1 MRQPQNAKR
10 GRGRGRRGNG
20 NNHHNH
26 VPNRNT
32 SYESNGPDVKL
43 RGNAQQL
50 HEKYMALAHDAASA
64 GERISAEAYT
74 QFADHYFRL
83 HQAAVGVAETKRQ
96 QDQAAAA
103 VSAEAAAGDADN
115 GEAGAGEVSS
125 GDILSDGNDAD
136 ATPAVVHDT
145 ADTADVKP
153 ARRRGRQNGKSA
165 AAADD
170 ADVRHFD
177 PLAAL
182 DGGLDGL
189 DCWRILCPQIATL
202 LADAGAAFV
211 EIGAGQGKAVGRLGV
226 ANKLCVAG
234 SFADLSGHER
244 CLQFQKEI

>member
-50 HEKYMALAHDAASA
+50 HEKYMALAHDSASA

-96 QDQAAAA
+96 QDLAAAA
-103 VSAEAAAGDADN
+103 VTADASSDEGAP
-115 GEAGAGEVSS
+115 GEATTSAISSDNHGAAE
-125 GDILSDGNDAD
+125 
-136 ATPAVVHDT
+136 PAVGDSDDSV
-145 ADTADVKP
+145 AAKP
-153 ARRRGRQNGKSA
+153 ARRRGRSNGKSA
-165 AAADD
+165 D
-170 ADVRHFD
+170 ASDNVD
-177 PLAAL
+177 TASKPSGAPLSPA
-182 DGGLDGL
+182 
-189 DCWRILCPQIATL
+189 Q
-202 LADAGAAFV
+202 LAEAVQD
-211 EIGAGQGKAVGRLGV
+211 KAV
-226 ANKLCVAG
+226 A
-234 SFADLSGHER
+234 S
-244 CLQFQKEI
+244 

>member
-96 QDQAAAA
+96 QDQVAAA
-103 VSAEAAAGDADN
+103 VTAEASSGESAS
-115 GEAGAGEVSS
+115 GEAATNDVASDDHGAAE
-125 GDILSDGNDAD
+125 
-136 ATPAVVHDT
+136 PAVGDSHDSV
-145 ADTADVKP
+145 AAKP
-153 ARRRGRQNGKSA
+153 ERRRSRSNGKSA
-165 AAADD
+165 DPSDNADSASKPSAAPLSPTQL
-170 ADVRHFD
+170 DV
-177 PLAAL
+177 
-182 DGGLDGL
+182 
-189 DCWRILCPQIATL
+189 
-202 LADAGAAFV
+202 
-211 EIGAGQGKAVGRLGV
+211 AVQDKVV
-226 ANKLCVAG
+226 A
-234 SFADLSGHER
+234 S
-244 CLQFQKEI
+244 

>member
-50 HEKYMALAHDAASA
+50 HEKYMTLAHDAASA

-96 QDQAAAA
+96 QDQATAA
-103 VSAEAAAGDADN
+103 VSADATSDNADNREAGCGDASTGGTASEGNDTAPAAVC
-115 GEAGAGEVSS
+115 GS
-125 GDILSDGNDAD
+125 GDVDNVKT
-136 ATPAVVHDT
+136 TPQNS
-145 ADTADVKP
+145 
-153 ARRRGRQNGKSA
+153 RQNGKTTSVAEDSNA
-165 AAADD
+165 ASKPTGDSLSPAQ
-170 ADVRHFD
+170 
-177 PLAAL
+177 LAEAVP
-182 DGGLDGL
+182 D
-189 DCWRILCPQIATL
+189 
-202 LADAGAAFV
+202 
-211 EIGAGQGKAVGRLGV
+211 KAV
-226 ANKLCVAG
+226 A
-234 SFADLSGHER
+234 S
-244 CLQFQKEI
+244 